1 MGDGYGYNRLSLT
14 LESTIQHR
22 HTAAH
27 HSPKPLILQCGPIS
41 TATHHRTLQQTRN
54 GDLLLEPNG
63 PALPRICHR
72 LPRVL
77 LYRHREFPTYRMS
90 HKLRLW
96 WLEPAFVG
104 CHGGAVAL

>member
-1 MGDGYGYNRLSLT
+1 MGEGYGYNRLLLT

-27 HSPKPLILQCGPIS
+27 HSPKPLALQYGPIS
-41 TATHHRTLQQTRN
+41 TATHHRTLQQTYD

-63 PALPRICHR
+63 PALPRICHH

-77 LYRHREFPTYRMS
+77 LYWRREFTAYGMS
-90 HKLRLW
+90 HKQW
-96 WLEPAFVG
+96 PEPAFVG
-104 CHGGAVAL
+104 CHGGVVAL